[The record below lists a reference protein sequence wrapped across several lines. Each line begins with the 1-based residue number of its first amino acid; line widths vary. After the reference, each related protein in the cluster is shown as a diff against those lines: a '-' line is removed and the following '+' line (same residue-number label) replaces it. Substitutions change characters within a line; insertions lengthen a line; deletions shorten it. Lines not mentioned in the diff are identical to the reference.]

1 VKAMR
6 VNRFLRVNP
15 TSVDEVLRDPMV
27 ETIVKAFKSPGFS
40 AAAAAA
46 APTVVPEFETL
57 RRGWMLEGEPQDWIR
72 AGALSISNLAYAQGM
87 VKLAPASKSDSDD
100 DDLAVD
106 SLLAEF
112 KASRAQQNAG
122 QIEQDKMVAPL
133 PPPKPKVNLIKDD
146 DEEDALDF
154 SSLFGNVHADTAA
167 ESKTENADTTLS
179 WKDFTPPIEHPPEI
193 NTDIVVKESL
203 TKVTTAIPSD
213 LSEEFLPPEQVMTP
227 FIADI
232 MKRTGRALGQNLFGR
247 VSE

>member
-1 VKAMR
+1 
-6 VNRFLRVNP
+6 
-15 TSVDEVLRDPMV
+15 
-27 ETIVKAFKSPGFS
+27 
-40 AAAAAA
+40 
-46 APTVVPEFETL
+46 
-57 RRGWMLEGEPQDWIR
+57 
-72 AGALSISNLAYAQGM
+72 
-87 VKLAPASKSDSDD
+87 
-100 DDLAVD
+100 
-106 SLLAEF
+106 
-112 KASRAQQNAG
+112 
-122 QIEQDKMVAPL
+122 L